1 MRNEFQRHK
10 LAYLVLI
17 IGIIIFILSF
27 LGAWPNRL
35 IQRVLILAMS
45 VFYFLWG
52 VLTHFKTKTI
62 TREVILEYASVSLLA
77 IILLILI
84 TL

>member
-1 MRNEFQRHK
+1 MRHEFSRHK
-10 LAYLVLI
+10 LAYTVLI
-17 IGIIIFILSF
+17 LGILIFIFSF

-35 IQRVLILAMS
+35 IQRVIILSMS

-52 VLTHFKTKTI
+52 ILTHFKTRTI
-62 TREVILEYASVSLLA
+62 TRDVVFEYGSVSLLA
-77 IILLILI
+77 FILLILI